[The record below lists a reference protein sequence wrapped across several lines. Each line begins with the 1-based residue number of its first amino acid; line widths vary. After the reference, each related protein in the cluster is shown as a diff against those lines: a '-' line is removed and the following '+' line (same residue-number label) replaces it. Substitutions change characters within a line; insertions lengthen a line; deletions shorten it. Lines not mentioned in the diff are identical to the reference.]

1 MVSDQNYFSSSLF
14 LQRDLPNDDENYV
27 NISRKQKVKQ
37 IRIKGKYAYH
47 PQNRKKLVHELCI
60 NKDCS

>member
-14 LQRDLPNDDENYV
+14 LQRDLPNDDENDV

-37 IRIKGKYAYH
+37 IRIKGNYAYH
-47 PQNRKKLVHELCI
+47 LQNRKKLVHELCI
-60 NKDCS
+60 NKK